1 MTSEEHRPP
10 IGKETNF
17 PDVPSPRPGH
27 PVTGPSMTPAQA
39 SDPPSAQASAPTT
52 GQASAP
58 TTAQASTPAAAQ
70 ASARSTAPI
79 GRGPR
84 LRGALAEAPSLL
96 LSFLRGILAELAAP
110 SAAPLP
116 PLSRPR
122 RLNRLPHV
130 LVCLTALGLGLAG
143 MDELSNGYRLGFP
156 LGTLSGFALG
166 AAVAL
171 ALWRPVPAWWLSLGA
186 TVVAAVV
193 ARVGMIANIDGPR
206 ALSGPDWPWSTP
218 AIMAQSVVLFLL
230 ALRSPTRVAVGALS
244 LTALATYALQG
255 LSGGPTRSAP
265 NPATPAVPLGGPLY
279 HPTGMSAV
287 IAFSAVV
294 VLGTALHGRRVAR
307 TQLVE
312 QASLTEEERARR
324 TVLEERSRI
333 ARELHDVVAHHMSV
347 ISIQAQVAPHL
358 VENPT
363 EELKENLAGIRQNAL
378 EALTELRRVLGV
390 LRSENPEDPY
400 GVGAGAGVAPDAP
413 QPTLSRLDA
422 LVENTRAAGLDV
434 TTEIAGEQLPLAP
447 GVELSAYRII
457 QEALSNAL
465 RHAPGSAVK
474 VELWHFP
481 RGLQVRV
488 VNSRPQYPAPP
499 SPGAGHGLLGMRERV
514 AMLGG
519 TLVTSETSCGGFAVA
534 AFLPGNGTAPADG
547 AARTDDPLTGPRG
560 EETP

>member
-1 MTSEEHRPP
+1 MDAVTSEEQRPFAQVLAG
-10 IGKETNF
+10 I
-17 PDVPSPRPGH
+17 
-27 PVTGPSMTPAQA
+27 PA
-39 SDPPSAQASAPTT
+39 
-52 GQASAP
+52 
-58 TTAQASTPAAAQ
+58 
-70 ASARSTAPI
+70 
-79 GRGPR
+79 R
-84 LRGALAEAPSLL
+84 LLP
-96 LSFLRGILAELAAP
+96 FLRGVLAELAVPA
-110 SAAPLP
+110 AAPLP

-130 LVCLTALGLGLAG
+130 VVCLLALALGLAA
-143 MDELSNGYRLGFP
+143 MDELSDGYRLGFP

-186 TVVAAVV
+186 AVIAAVG
-193 ARVGMIANIDGPR
+193 ARVGTLPVLTGPGGGP
-206 ALSGPDWPWSTP
+206 APGLATGPGPDWPWSAS
-218 AIMAQSVVLFLL
+218 AILAQSLVLFLL

-244 LTALATYALQG
+244 LTSLVTYVLQG
-255 LSGGPTRSAP
+255 LTGGPVAAP
-265 NPATPAVPLGGPLY
+265 VVRPLVVHY
-279 HPTGMSAV
+279 HPTGTL
-287 IAFSAVV
+287 AVV
-294 VLGTALHGRRVAR
+294 AFAAVVLLGTALRGRREAR
-307 TQLVE
+307 TQLVR

-358 VENPT
+358 VDDPT
-363 EELKENLAGIRQNAL
+363 EELKENLEGIRQNAL

-400 GVGAGAGVAPDAP
+400 GLGAGAGVAPHAP

-422 LVENTRAAGLDV
+422 LVENTRAAGLTV
-434 TTEIAGEQLPLAP
+434 TTEIEGEPRPLAP

-488 VNSRPQYPAPP
+488 VNSRPSHPAPP

-519 TLVTSETSCGGFAVA
+519 TLMTSRTSCGGFAVA
-534 AFLPGNGTAPADG
+534 AFLPGNGSASADG
-547 AARTDDPLTGPRG
+547 AARTDDTFPGPRG
-560 EETP
+560 EPRA

>member
-1 MTSEEHRPP
+1 MPSTSPAPEPP
-10 IGKETNF
+10 ELAT
-17 PDVPSPRPGH
+17 
-27 PVTGPSMTPAQA
+27 
-39 SDPPSAQASAPTT
+39 APTT
-52 GQASAP
+52 PIDHASRTPRAP
-58 TTAQASTPAAAQ
+58 RTSRGTRAIHAIRAIRVQTLARTLAQT
-70 ASARSTAPI
+70 
-79 GRGPR
+79 
-84 LRGALAEAPSLL
+84 SLP
-96 LSFLRGILAELAAP
+96 FLRGILAELAVPA
-110 SAAPLP
+110 AAPLP

-122 RLNRLPHV
+122 RLRRLPHV
-130 LVCLTALGLGLAG
+130 VVCLVAFGLGLAA
-143 MDELSNGYRLGFP
+143 MDELSAGYRLGFP
-156 LGTLSGFALG
+156 LGTVSGFALG

-171 ALWRPVPAWWLSLGA
+171 ALWRPIPAWWLSLGA
-186 TVVAAVV
+186 AVVAAAAAVRTDPV
-193 ARVGMIANIDGPR
+193 AGFPGSGP
-206 ALSGPDWPWSTP
+206 GPDWPWSGS
-218 AIMAQSVVLFLL
+218 AITAQAVVLFLL
-230 ALRSPTRVAVGALS
+230 ALRTPTRVAVGALS
-244 LTALATYALQG
+244 LTCLATYG
-255 LSGGPTRSAP
+255 LRGLAGGPSYPRPGA
-265 NPATPAVPLGGPLY
+265 LGGPSY
-279 HPTGMSAV
+279 HPTGAMAV
-287 IAFSAVV
+287 IVFAAVV
-294 VLGTALHGRRVAR
+294 LLGTALRGRREAR
-307 TQLVE
+307 SQLVE

-363 EELKENLAGIRQNAL
+363 DELRENLHGIRQNAL

-400 GVGAGAGVAPDAP
+400 GLGASAGAAPDAP
-413 QPTLSRLDA
+413 QPTLDRLDA

-488 VNSRPQYPAPP
+488 VNSRPAFPAPP

-534 AFLPGNGTAPADG
+534 AFLPGNGVEP
-547 AARTDDPLTGPRG
+547 TDDVTRTT
-560 EETP
+560 TP